1 MGIKHNIEKYQTSNK
16 IATHHGQKKLLKL
29 RAEVN
34 RLYFAEGLSKNM
46 ITARKHLSKHFVIRW
61 TQSPGQDFSIDSRG
75 WPSGQRR
82 KWDQQ
87 TQQRIVELHASL
99 KANTKAFFWGA
110 SAIEQE
116 WRRLYPN
123 DTVPPLRTIGQILQ
137 DLGLSDKYRKHRNT
151 GASRYLCYP
160 EYTIYHQLGKR
171 VMEADFV
178 GQKYLTGR
186 TEPLQFI
193 GFSFKT
199 APKFRYF
206 KRIDAKSAK
215 SFIAGCKEVF
225 KEYERPD
232 CIKIDNAME
241 TIGSRSG
248 KRNISKVMAF
258 LLSHQIWPIYA
269 VPRRP
274 FSQASIEGNNSVF
287 ARKFWNRRTFS
298 CLSDIDCQL
307 AWFNEASLRYTG
319 YEVPK
324 NRGQENLEFIPK
336 VYFLRQV
343 RELSDSPGGR
353 RNGWI
358 EVLNEIVMLPASY
371 ISYFVL
377 AEWHLLEDTLTV
389 HIEKDKQLERI
400 ISLPFKINPESRK
413 KIQKGGAL
421 SFCI

>member
-1 MGIKHNIEKYQTSNK
+1 MGIKHDIEKSQTNNK
-16 IATHHGQKKLLKL
+16 IATHYGQKKLLKL
-29 RAEVN
+29 KSEVN
-34 RLYFAEGLSKNM
+34 RLYFTEGLSKNM
-46 ITARKHLSKHFVIRW
+46 ITAKKHISKHFVIRW
-61 TQSPGQDFSIDSRG
+61 TQSPDQDFSIDNRG
-75 WPSGQRR
+75 WPRGKRR
-82 KWDQQ
+82 KWDQH
-87 TQQRIVELHASL
+87 TEHRIVELHAYL
-99 KANTKAFFWGA
+99 KANPKAFFWGA

-116 WRRLYPN
+116 WRHRYPN
-123 DTVPPLRTIGQILQ
+123 DTVPPLRTIGQILK
-137 DLGLSDKYRKHRNT
+137 DMELSDKYRKHRNT

-160 EYTIYHQLGKR
+160 ENTIYHTFGKR

-186 TEPLQFI
+186 TEPIHFI

-199 APKFRYF
+199 EPKFRYF
-206 KRIDAKSAK
+206 KRIEAKNAK
-215 SFIAGCKEVF
+215 AFICGCKEVF
-225 KEYERPD
+225 EQYERPE
-232 CIKIDNAME
+232 CIKVDNATE

-258 LLSHQIWPIYA
+258 LLGNQIWPIYA

-287 ARKFWNRRTFS
+287 ARNFWNRRTFS
-298 CLSDIDCQL
+298 TLADIDRQL
-307 AWFNEASLRYTG
+307 AWFNEASFRYTG
-319 YEVPK
+319 YEVPRSGRQK
-324 NRGQENLEFIPK
+324 KREFVPK

-343 RELSDSPGGR
+343 RELSDRSDV
-353 RNGWI
+353 WI

-377 AEWHLLEDTLTV
+377 AEWHLLKETLTV
-389 HIEKDKQLERI
+389 HIERDKQLEFI
-400 ISLPFKINPESRK
+400 ISVPFKINLESRK

>member
-1 MGIKHNIEKYQTSNK
+1 MGIKYNIEKSQTSNK
-16 IATHHGQKKLLKL
+16 IATHYGQKKLLKL
-29 RAEVN
+29 RAQVN
-34 RLYFAEGLSKNM
+34 QLYFNKGLSKNM
-46 ITARKHLSKHFVIRW
+46 ITAKKHLSKHFVIRW
-61 TQSPGQDFSIDSRG
+61 TQSPDQDFSIDSRG
-75 WPSGQRR
+75 WPKGQRR
-82 KWDQQ
+82 RWNQQ
-87 TQQRIVELHASL
+87 TMQRIAELHACL

-116 WRRLYPN
+116 WRRRYPN
-123 DTVPPLRTIGQILQ
+123 DTIPPLRTIGQILQ
-137 DLGLSDKYRKHRNT
+137 DLGLSDRYRRHSNK
-151 GASRYLCYP
+151 GAACYLCYP
-160 EYTIYHQLGKR
+160 EYTIYHSLGRR

-186 TEPLQFI
+186 TEPLHFI

-199 APKFRYF
+199 EPKFRYF
-206 KRIDAKSAK
+206 KRIDAKDAK

-225 KEYERPD
+225 AGYERPD
-232 CIKIDNAME
+232 CIKVDNAME

-258 LLSHQIWPIYA
+258 LLSNQIWPIYA

-287 ARKFWNRRTFS
+287 ARKFWNRRIFS
-298 CLSDIDCQL
+298 CPADIDCQL

-319 YEVPK
+319 YEVSMIRHQKKHEFVPK
-324 NRGQENLEFIPK
+324 I
-336 VYFLRQV
+336 YFLRQV
-343 RELSDSPGGR
+343 RDFPDSGD
-353 RNGWI
+353 GWI

-377 AEWHLLEDTLTV
+377 AEWHLLKENLTV

-400 ISLPFKINPESRK
+400 ISVPFKINPESLK
-413 KIQKGGAL
+413 KIKKGGAL

>member
-1 MGIKHNIEKYQTSNK
+1 MSIKHNIEKSQTNNK
-16 IATHHGQKKLLKL
+16 IATYYGQKKLLKF

-34 RLYFAEGLSKNM
+34 QLYFTKGLSKNM
-46 ITARKHLSKHFVIRW
+46 ITAKKHISKHFVIRW
-61 TQSPGQDFSIDSRG
+61 TQSPDQDFSIDNRG
-75 WPSGQRR
+75 WPRGKRR
-82 KWDQQ
+82 KWDQH
-87 TQQRIVELHASL
+87 TEHRIVELHAYL
-99 KANTKAFFWGA
+99 KANPKAFFWGA

-116 WRRLYPN
+116 WRHRYPN
-123 DTVPPLRTIGQILQ
+123 ETIPPLRTIGQILK

-160 EYTIYHQLGKR
+160 EHTIYHSLGKR

-186 TEPLQFI
+186 TEPIHFI

-199 APKFRYF
+199 EPKFRYF
-206 KRIDAKSAK
+206 KRIEAKNAK
-215 SFIAGCKEVF
+215 AFICGCKEVF
-225 KEYERPD
+225 EQYERPE
-232 CIKIDNAME
+232 CIKVDNATE
-241 TIGSRSG
+241 PIGSRSG

-258 LLSHQIWPIYA
+258 LLGNQIWPIYA

-287 ARKFWNRRTFS
+287 ARNFWNRRTFS

-319 YEVPK
+319 YEVPRSGRQK
-324 NRGQENLEFIPK
+324 KREFVPK

-343 RELSDSPGGR
+343 RELSDGGD
-353 RNGWI
+353 GWI
-358 EVLNEIVMLPASY
+358 EVLNEIITLPASY

-377 AEWHLLEDTLTV
+377 AEWHLLKERLTV
-389 HIEKDKQLERI
+389 HIEKDKQLESI
-400 ISLPFKINPESRK
+400 ISVPFKINPESLK